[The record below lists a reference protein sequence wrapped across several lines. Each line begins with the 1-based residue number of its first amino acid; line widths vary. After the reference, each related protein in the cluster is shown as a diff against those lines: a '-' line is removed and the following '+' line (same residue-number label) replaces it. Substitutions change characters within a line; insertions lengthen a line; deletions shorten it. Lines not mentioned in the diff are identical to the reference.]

1 MSIARFFLKPLT
13 ALTALFIGA
22 SAAQAAETKYPVTIQ
37 DCGRAETFA
46 GPPHRVVSIGQS
58 NTETLLLLG
67 LARDIVGTAVWFGPV
82 LPQVADANKSIK
94 RLANNDPS
102 FEAVVGQSPDLVTAQ
117 YEWHVGPHGT
127 VGTRDQFE
135 QLGIRTYIAPSDC
148 VGKDNSAGG
157 DGVRKQPF
165 TMALVYQEIHD
176 DGVIFNV
183 QDKAEALIAQ
193 LKSREAAARQ
203 STLHVAQNLP
213 ILFWFSSRQVSGDAF
228 VAGNTGAPASM
239 IRALGARNV
248 ITSDDEWPTVSWE
261 HIAELNPAVIVLARM
276 DRRRFPAD
284 DVAVKIHFL
293 ETDPV
298 TSQIAAVRNHR
309 FVIMDAGAMN
319 PSIRTVG
326 GIETLAHGIR
336 SFGLTK

>member
-1 MSIARFFLKPLT
+1 MPIATLVLRPLG
-13 ALTALFIGA
+13 ALTALILA
-22 SAAQAAETKYPVTIQ
+22 VSAAHAAETLYPVTIQ
-37 DCGRAETFA
+37 NCGRAETFVV
-46 GPPHRVVSIGQS
+46 PPHRVVSIGQS

-67 LARDIVGTAVWFGPV
+67 LAKDVVGTAVWFGPV
-82 LPQVADANKSIK
+82 LPQLADANRSIK

-135 QLGIRTYIAPSDC
+135 ELGIRTYIAPSDC
-148 VGKDNSAGG
+148 IGKDNSGGG
-157 DGVRKQPF
+157 DGVRAQPF

-183 QDKAEALIAQ
+183 QDKAQALIAQ
-193 LKSREAAARQ
+193 LQAREAAARK
-203 STLHVAQNLP
+203 STLEVAQNLP
-213 ILFWFSSRQVSGDAF
+213 ILFWFSSRQVAGDAF
-228 VAGNTGAPASM
+228 VAGDTGAPAYM
-239 IRALGARNV
+239 TRVLGARNV

-261 HIAELNPAVIVLARM
+261 HISELNPAVIVLARM

-298 TSQIAAVRNHR
+298 ASQISAVRHHR
-309 FVIMDAGAMN
+309 FIIMDADAMN

-326 GIETLAHGIR
+326 GIETLAQGIR
-336 SFGLTK
+336 SFGLPK